1 MGQTISIK
9 DRIKLFQER
18 SKITIAE
25 IERAC
30 GMSKSSFAK
39 SSTMNSEAVANLL
52 VSYPDLSAEWL
63 MRGEGEMIK
72 LPQATNVN
80 NFDLSNHHNTNAS
93 GVNSSVQT
101 NDSNK
106 ELIELLKQQ
115 NDSQAAQIATLTKLV
130 ETLAKK

>member
-1 MGQTISIK
+1 MSIK
-9 DRIKLFQER
+9 ERIVSFAKMREL
-18 SKITIAE
+18 SIAE
-25 IERAC
+25 IERLC
-30 GMSKSSFAK
+30 KLSRGSFK
-39 SSTMNSEAVANLL
+39 NGKTMNSEAVANLL